1 MLWHNGLSFFLLS
14 QHIVLLQVLVA
25 VFMILLPD
33 TLGKA
38 MEHGSS
44 TWAPSI
50 FWETQ
55 MDFRIRSLQPCLV
68 LAVAA
73 SGE

>member
-50 FWETQ
+50 LLGDPDGLSHPLT
-55 MDFRIRSLQPCLV
+55 SALSSPCCC
-68 LAVAA
+68 
-73 SGE
+73 SQW